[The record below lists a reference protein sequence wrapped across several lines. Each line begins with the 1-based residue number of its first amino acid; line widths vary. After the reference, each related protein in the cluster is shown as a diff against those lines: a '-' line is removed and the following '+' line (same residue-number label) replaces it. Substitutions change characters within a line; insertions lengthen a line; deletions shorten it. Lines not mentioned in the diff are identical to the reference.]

1 MEFTRGIET
10 LGGISLV
17 KRGGPVR
24 PEIWPISE
32 KLNFPAA
39 LAYTRKPSGKG
50 GFNNMLHLNTFFT
63 RPQKLLEMQLYA
75 DLHLLVTGSAFGVGR
90 CVITF
95 FSKGRVREG
104 ECASD

>member
-39 LAYTRKPSGKG
+39 LAYTRKPSGQG

-63 RPQKLLEMQLYA
+63 RPQRLLEMQLYA
-75 DLHLLVTGSAFGVGR
+75 DLHLLVCRPGDPSAGKLQLSFQDEVYVG
-90 CVITF
+90 
-95 FSKGRVREG
+95 
-104 ECASD
+104 

>member
-1 MEFTRGIET
+1 M
-10 LGGISLV
+10 
-17 KRGGPVR
+17 R

-75 DLHLLVTGSAFGVGR
+75 DLHLLVCRPGDSSAGKTA
-90 CVITF
+90 TF
-95 FSKGRVREG
+95 FSR
-104 ECASD
+104 